1 MIFILN
7 SRILYDIFKHVYNIF
22 LCVLVFVFMCVCIS
36 VCVCMC
42 AHARV
47 YVYMYVRQR
56 SVCMSCPPTVFFETG
71 SLAGLECAHF
81 IKLVRQQAEFY
92 KSAGVSTSVGILIFF
107 NQDSAD

>member
-1 MIFILN
+1 MIFSNMYI
-7 SRILYDIFKHVYNIF
+7 IYF
-22 LCVLVFVFMCVCIS
+22 LCVLMFVCMCVS

-56 SVCMSCPPTVFFETG
+56 SVWMSCPPTVFFETG

-81 IKLVRQQAEFY
+81 IKLVRQQAELY
-92 KSAGVSTSVGILIFF
+92 KSSGVSTRVGILIFL
-107 NQDSAD
+107 NQDSVD